1 MCLTSAFVIS
11 LCNRLSFASHG
22 CTNPTDV
29 SRMAGDYNFHR
40 SKLKIKHTLVFSV
53 VPSYPREW
61 RPTVGVFHDDA
72 CSRNQEVHS
81 IAASKFAMPAPV
93 PSASADA
100 FAPSPPSPGVS
111 PASCP
116 VDPGASP
123 SAPLLLP
130 LSPLPSWLVALRGS
144 HIPLSDPRVAF
155 KKAPELECQKFVHP
169 TAQYLA
175 ESYVPFSFLSDVLGD
190 KSKDADFSST
200 LTARPSRVGS
210 WTSGT
215 LMHGRLQLELNVLE
229 TFTAWACCPTTF
241 MLSHCSKTYP
251 AQCRQRWPACFGPWL
266 LSLPHPTFTPG
277 MLPFAWTQRH

>member
-1 MCLTSAFVIS
+1 MRSTRKPAVQLAPKGFNVLTSAFVIS

-29 SRMAGDYNFHR
+29 SRMAGDYNFPSFQAEHQA
-40 SKLKIKHTLVFSV
+40 HTSLQ
-53 VPSYPREW
+53 R
-61 RPTVGVFHDDA
+61 RPFLSEGVAAHCWPFFQDGA

-100 FAPSPPSPGVS
+100 FALSPPSPGVS

-116 VDPGASP
+116 VDPGASL

-144 HIPLSDPRVAF
+144 HIALSDPRVAF
-155 KKAPELECQKFVHP
+155 KKASELECQKFVHP

-190 KSKDADFSST
+190 KSKDAVFFH
-200 LTARPSRVGS
+200 L
-210 WTSGT
+210 
-215 LMHGRLQLELNVLE
+215 H
-229 TFTAWACCPTTF
+229 
-241 MLSHCSKTYP
+241 
-251 AQCRQRWPACFGPWL
+251 
-266 LSLPHPTFTPG
+266 
-277 MLPFAWTQRH
+277 